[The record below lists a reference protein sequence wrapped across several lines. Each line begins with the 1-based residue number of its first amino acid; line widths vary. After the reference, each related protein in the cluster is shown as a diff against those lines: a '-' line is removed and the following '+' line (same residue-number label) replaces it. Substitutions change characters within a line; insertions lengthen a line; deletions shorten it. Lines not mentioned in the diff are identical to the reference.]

1 MDLAILRT
9 DYAYNNQLTP
19 GGLMAFVQN
28 GVYSN
33 KAHNQDAYYWRDMEL
48 QNAGYTYDYFSP
60 YLLTNENVTSADG
73 LLNPDGAAYQA
84 VILMEDELP
93 YEAAEKLLQWAKDG
107 LPVVFVNNASEIVAN
122 NDVTKDNTVAAG
134 TTGSNDGN
142 EEALEEIVKEMKTL
156 SNVKTVEAESDA
168 YEALQELGV
177 YPRVQYK
184 EANAKL
190 LPVMRSAENVDY
202 LYLYHYMYEDE
213 ENYEGD
219 VSLDGNYEPYV
230 LDTWSGDVDNVQNV
244 SYESGRTVIHV
255 DLAPGETMVL
265 ALKHSEGELDNVVED
280 TEKAEE
286 RPAEEIAENTEE
298 NVTEDTTMSE
308 KTEENGE
315 QNLPQDGAEKDLS
328 LTDWALVVD
337 SYEPGEKITR
347 TEENEDTGVTTTEA
361 TYTTNHVEI
370 DAGTLSE
377 LISWK
382 DIDKIAEKVSGTGT
396 YTTTF
401 TLPEKW
407 SDTGKIQFQADS
419 FQGGT
424 AAVWINDTKVPVN
437 MDRRTAD
444 LTPYVQLGEN
454 TITVRV
460 TSSLRNVMIV
470 QGYEAGWVFGAPE
483 PDDYGMTGET
493 KLLYTE

>member
-1 MDLAILRT
+1 
-9 DYAYNNQLTP
+9 
-19 GGLMAFVQN
+19 
-28 GVYSN
+28 
-33 KAHNQDAYYWRDMEL
+33 
-48 QNAGYTYDYFSP
+48 
-60 YLLTNENVTSADG
+60 
-73 LLNPDGAAYQA
+73 
-84 VILMEDELP
+84 MEDELP

-370 DAGTLSE
+370 DVGTLSE

-382 DIDKIAEKVSGTGT
+382 DIDKIGEKVSGTGT

>member
-1 MDLAILRT
+1 
-9 DYAYNNQLTP
+9 
-19 GGLMAFVQN
+19 MAFVQN

-84 VILMEDELP
+84 VIRMEDELP

-107 LPVVFVNNASEIVAN
+107 LPIVFVNNASEIVAN
-122 NDVTKDNTVAAG
+122 NDVTKDNTIAAG

-142 EEALEEIVKEMKTL
+142 EEALTEIVKEMKTL

-184 EANAKL
+184 DANTKL
-190 LPVMRSAENVDY
+190 LPVMRSAEDVDY

-219 VSLDGNYEPYV
+219 VSLEGIYEPYI
-230 LDTWSGDVDNVQNV
+230 LDTWSGNVDKVQNV

-265 ALKHSEGELDNVVED
+265 ALKHSEGELNNVVED

-286 RPAEEIAENTEE
+286 CPAEEIAENTEE
-298 NVTEDTTMSE
+298 NVTEDTTMYKKKQRKMVNRICHRMGRK
-308 KTEENGE
+308 KTLV
-315 QNLPQDGAEKDLS
+315 LP
-328 LTDWALVVD
+328 
-337 SYEPGEKITR
+337 
-347 TEENEDTGVTTTEA
+347 TG
-361 TYTTNHVEI
+361 H
-370 DAGTLSE
+370 
-377 LISWK
+377 
-382 DIDKIAEKVSGTGT
+382 
-396 YTTTF
+396 
-401 TLPEKW
+401 
-407 SDTGKIQFQADS
+407 
-419 FQGGT
+419 
-424 AAVWINDTKVPVN
+424 
-437 MDRRTAD
+437 
-444 LTPYVQLGEN
+444 
-454 TITVRV
+454 
-460 TSSLRNVMIV
+460 
-470 QGYEAGWVFGAPE
+470 
-483 PDDYGMTGET
+483 
-493 KLLYTE
+493 

>member
-382 DIDKIAEKVSGTGT
+382 DIDKIGEKVSGTGT